1 MNPEKRLRTF
11 VISRFILV
19 MPVVMIAEVLLTA
32 FINNVIIPA
41 ATMSFFPELKG
52 LNLGSLTSIIQVT
65 LMPILFIFTG
75 IAGNSLPVDSGWIF
89 RILSSAVSDLGL
101 SRISDSKSIASFYAD
116 IPGAKR
122 IGIIAFLISIFII
135 LILPVI
141 ISILWYS
148 FKVTERLNLIDRER
162 ELMRQEEERK
172 RYLMIS
178 DIVHDLKTPM
188 TTVSGYAK
196 ALSDGMVPEKDRDE
210 YLKAISL
217 KTERMNEIILL
228 LLDYV
233 KLDSE
238 GFSITPSQIDLSEFL
253 RTIAAEKYTD
263 IEAAGDEL
271 DIDIPEEE
279 IPVKADARQ
288 FSRVINNL
296 IANAVKHNPKGTS
309 IGVFLKDDEYDLRI
323 LIADSGK
330 LIDNDFADKIFD
342 PFVTGDKSRS
352 SSGGT
357 GLGLSVSKKICKLHK
372 FDIKLVQKPDTGR
385 FKLDPKY
392 NKVFVITIEKI

>member
-1 MNPEKRLRTF
+1 MDSEKRLRKYL
-11 VISRFILV
+11 ISRFILV
-19 MPVVMIAEVLLTA
+19 LLIVLAAETLMIAFL
-32 FINNVIIPA
+32 NNVIIPI
-41 ATMSFFPELKG
+41 ATMSFFPELAG
-52 LNLGSLTSIIQVT
+52 LNLGSLSSIIKVI
-65 LMPILFIFTG
+65 LMPLLLIVTG
-75 IAGNSLPVDSGWIF
+75 VAGNSLPADSGLLF
-89 RILSSAVSDLGL
+89 RILSILASGLGIRKVSD
-101 SRISDSKSIASFYAD
+101 SQSIAAFYAD
-116 IPGAKR
+116 ITGGRR
-122 IGIIAFLISIFII
+122 IALIAFLFSLFILI
-135 LILPVI
+135 ILPVI

-148 FKVTERLNLIDRER
+148 FAVLRRFNELDRER
-162 ELMRQEEERK
+162 EMLRQEEESK

-196 ALSDGMVPEKDRDE
+196 ALTDGIVPEKDKDE

-217 KTERMNEIILL
+217 KTERMNEIVLL

-238 GFSITPSQIDLSEFL
+238 GFKIVPSKIDLSEFL

-263 IEAAGDEL
+263 IESAGDEL
-271 DIDIPEEE
+271 DIDIPETP

-296 IANAVKHNPKGTS
+296 IANAVKHNPKGTK
-309 IGVFLKDDEYDLRI
+309 IGFFVKDDEYDLRI
-323 LIADSGK
+323 FVADSGN
-330 LIDNDFADKIFD
+330 LIDKDFAEKIFD

-357 GLGLSVSKKICKLHK
+357 GLGLSVSKKICDLHK
-372 FDIKLVQKPDTGR
+372 FKMRLVQKPDIDR
-385 FKLDPKY
+385 LKLDPKY
-392 NKVFVITIEKI
+392 NKVFVITIDKV